1 MVLKGG
7 LMKTKQ
13 AGIKKNSGFT
23 LVELLIAITI
33 SSVVVGGAYG
43 VFRGQ
48 QKAYTQQEQ
57 IADIQQNLRAG
68 SFYLTNEIRL
78 AGYSVTP
85 GIIDAGPGIFH
96 IKMDIWDPA
105 DWNNNSRTNVD
116 SDGHIDHA
124 GEDVIYTIVRRNG
137 GVLLPDDVDGNGL
150 PDTLTAWGTPEP
162 AILARTDVFGTNQ
175 AEALMENVEA
185 LSFAYAFDNDGDG
198 YPDRNAGGGIIWAV
212 DTDADGK
219 LDTVLDT
226 NSDGVIDIND
236 AEGGAAQ
243 AIPGDFS
250 SIRMVQMWLLVRSP
264 IPDNAFVDNK
274 TYVIG
279 EKRLQVNDSY
289 RRRLLTAAV
298 VCRNMGE

>member
-1 MVLKGG
+1 
-7 LMKTKQ
+7 MKTKQ

-85 GIIDAGPGIFH
+85 GMIKAGPGIFH
-96 IKMDIWDPA
+96 IQMDIRDPA
-105 DWNNNSRTNVD
+105 AADPGDVNN
-116 SDGHIDHA
+116 DGLIDQP
-124 GEDVIYTIVRRNG
+124 GEEVIYTVVRRNG
-137 GVLLPDDVDGNGL
+137 GALAPDDADGDGL